1 MDWGRILY
9 IFFTLMSL
17 TSTIGFLF
25 DSNIV
30 LLFLAAAINF
40 ISTTL
45 RIGTR
50 KLLSSELLAGSI
62 VADFHLIPAFL
73 WLQILG
79 DLDVAYALSVGA
91 LVANLFSII
100 IIFIESAKIRDND
113 YYKDL

>member
-1 MDWGRILY
+1 MDWGRILF

-17 TSTIGFLF
+17 TSTLGFLF
-25 DSNIV
+25 ESNIV

-50 KLLSSELLAGSI
+50 KLLSSELLASSV

-79 DLDVAYALSVGA
+79 DLNVAYALAVGA
-91 LVANLFSII
+91 LFANFFSVV
-100 IIFIESAKIRDND
+100 IIFIESAKMQEND
-113 YYKDL
+113 Y